1 MLEDWQNL
9 IDSITLFG
17 DSLGEIIHSSQFE
30 YFERQF
36 SIIFPDEYKNFCQ
49 IFGTGS
55 FQRAFTLYS
64 PSEYLIGQQ
73 ELLIL
78 TIEYICQFPSLYP
91 EEDLRKVDL
100 LQNAFI
106 FGCDC
111 GNYIFIW
118 DLRTYGDIDK
128 SYDIY
133 TLLWDSPS
141 ETFNEEVTF
150 FGRSML
156 SFVRDTLLTSK
167 LYDLQEEGDNSNLV
181 EYSFERYV
189 PRLG

>member
-9 IDSITLFG
+9 IDSIILFG
-17 DSLGEIIHSSQFE
+17 DSLGELIHSSQFE

-36 SIIFPDEYKNFCQ
+36 SIIFPGEHKNFCQ

-55 FQRAFTLYS
+55 FQRVFTLYS
-64 PSEYLIGQQ
+64 PSEYLLGQQ

-91 EEDLRKVDL
+91 KEDLRKIDL

-118 DLRTYGDIDK
+118 DLRTYSDIDK

-133 TLLWDSPS
+133 ILLWDGPCK
-141 ETFNEEVTF
+141 TFNEEVVS

-156 SFVRDTLLTSK
+156 NFVRDTLLTSK
-167 LYDLQEEGDNSNLV
+167 LYDLQEEGNNSDLV

-189 PRLG
+189 PK